1 LAGIIHPDRGE
12 VRILGHQPWKR
23 SIEFRKSIALV
34 MGQKAQ
40 LWWDLPAAD
49 CFLLLREIYQV
60 PPAQFAAD
68 LDELVSALD
77 VRNQLKTPIR
87 RLSLGERMKMELIAA
102 LLHRPKVF
110 FLDEP
115 TIGLDLSAQRAIRQ
129 FLLDY
134 RKARHPAMIITSH
147 YMADIE
153 SLCER
158 IVIIRDGQFLYDG
171 RIERILEDFRV
182 ARKQALAKTD
192 NQPDEESN
200 TVELEIVIE
209 AILKKEFL

>member
-1 LAGIIHPDRGE
+1 
-12 VRILGHQPWKR
+12 
-23 SIEFRKSIALV
+23 
-34 MGQKAQ
+34 
-40 LWWDLPAAD
+40 
-49 CFLLLREIYQV
+49 
-60 PPAQFAAD
+60 
-68 LDELVSALD
+68 
-77 VRNQLKTPIR
+77 
-87 RLSLGERMKMELIAA
+87 
-102 LLHRPKVF
+102 
-110 FLDEP
+110 
-115 TIGLDLSAQRAIRQ
+115 
-129 FLLDY
+129 
-134 RKARHPAMIITSH
+134 
-147 YMADIE
+147 MADIE